1 MEQEIK
7 VDSYFGRKVA
17 VDASMSMYQFLIAMQ
32 RPDGT
37 NMLTNDA
44 GEVTSHING
53 LMMRTTKLL
62 ECGGNIMSAP
72 LKYAGRCSVDKMPN
86 R

>member
-1 MEQEIK
+1 MGIKQLTKLIGDAAPDAIKEIK
-7 VDSYFGRKVA
+7 IEAYFGRKVA
-17 VDASMSMYQFLIAMQ
+17 VDASMSIYQFLIAMQ

-53 LMMRTTKLL
+53 LMMRTTKML
-62 ECGGNIMSAP
+62 E
-72 LKYAGRCSVDKMPN
+72 
-86 R
+86 